1 MVNTQLAHPI
11 MLSKEPLQLR
21 RQVESALA
29 RLVWST
35 FSSEVVK
42 MEMAYLRHFQNTFL
56 ESVEVYSRAE
66 SNSTL
71 FSTGIQTLNTSL
83 S

>member
-1 MVNTQLAHPI
+1 MVPHPT

-21 RQVESALA
+21 RQVESALV
-29 RLVWST
+29 LLIWPT
-35 FSSEVVK
+35 LSSEVVK
-42 MEMAYLRHFQNTFL
+42 MEMACLRHFQITIL
-56 ESVEVYSRAE
+56 KSVEVYSRAE

-71 FSTGIQTLNTSL
+71 FSTEIQTLNTSL